1 MKKFP
6 IAACV
11 FACALAHALEYK
23 VAKISDGKAEADVC
37 VDVSRN
43 GYYRGMRFS
52 PDGIVFSLNV
62 GGHVYFGSRHDIHS
76 PDLHDGVSGPVEEFL
91 VVGYDDAKA
100 GGDFLKI
107 GVGILERI
115 DAEPYNF
122 RLPHKIKNA
131 GERSVKVQPDR
142 VEYVHKLSD
151 KSGYGYVLKKTLLLD
166 GNGGLK
172 ILCSLKNTGTKKI
185 DSNVYNH
192 NFFTVD
198 NAPVDESVVVKF
210 AFEPKAE
217 FDGLGA
223 NAKIDG
229 TRIRFLR
236 RLSGEDR
243 ASLVGIG
250 GGGVSANDMSVE
262 FGNVGAGVRVRCDK
276 PLLKAV
282 FWSDKKTVCPE
293 PFVKISL
300 SPNEETSWSW
310 SYDFY
315 NLK

>member
-1 MKKFP
+1 MKKILF
-6 IAACV
+6 AV
-11 FACALAHALEYK
+11 GLFACTLAPALEYK

-37 VDVSRN
+37 VDTSRG

-52 PDGIVFSLNV
+52 PDGIVFSLKVN
-62 GGHVYFGSRHDIHS
+62 GHVYFGSRHDIHS

-91 VVGYDDAKA
+91 IVGYDDAKA

-107 GVGILERI
+107 GVGMLERI

-131 GERSVKVQPDR
+131 GERSVKVLPDR

-151 KSGYGYVLKKTLLLD
+151 KSGYGYVLKKTLMLD

-172 ILCSLKNTGTKKI
+172 ILCTLKNTGVKKI

-210 AFEPKAE
+210 AFAPKA
-217 FDGLGA
+217 DTGGLGK
-223 NAKIDG
+223 NARLDG
-229 TRIRFLR
+229 SRIRFLR
-236 RLSGEDR
+236 RLSDDDR
-243 ASLVGIG
+243 ASMIGICG
-250 GGGVSANDMSVE
+250 GGTDANDMSVE

-300 SPNEETSWSW
+300 APNEEMSWTW
-310 SYDFY
+310 MYDFY

>member
-1 MKKFP
+1 MKKILF
-6 IAACV
+6 AV
-11 FACALAHALEYK
+11 GLFACTLAPALEYK

-37 VDVSRN
+37 VDTSRG

-52 PDGIVFSLNV
+52 PDGIVFSLKVN
-62 GGHVYFGSRHDIHS
+62 GHVYFGSRHDIHS

-91 VVGYDDAKA
+91 IVGYDDAKA

-107 GVGILERI
+107 GVGMLERI

-131 GERSVKVQPDR
+131 GERSVKVLPDR

-172 ILCSLKNTGTKKI
+172 ILCTLQHTGVTKI

-210 AFEPKAE
+210 AFAPKA
-217 FDGLGA
+217 DTGGLGK
-223 NAKIDG
+223 NARLDG
-229 TRIRFLR
+229 SRIRFLR
-236 RLSGEDR
+236 RLSDDDR
-243 ASLVGIG
+243 ASMIGICG
-250 GGGVSANDMSVE
+250 GGTDANDMSVE
-262 FGNVGAGVRVRCDK
+262 FGNVGA
-276 PLLKAV
+276 
-282 FWSDKKTVCPE
+282 T
-293 PFVKISL
+293 
-300 SPNEETSWSW
+300 
-310 SYDFY
+310 
-315 NLK
+315 NLF